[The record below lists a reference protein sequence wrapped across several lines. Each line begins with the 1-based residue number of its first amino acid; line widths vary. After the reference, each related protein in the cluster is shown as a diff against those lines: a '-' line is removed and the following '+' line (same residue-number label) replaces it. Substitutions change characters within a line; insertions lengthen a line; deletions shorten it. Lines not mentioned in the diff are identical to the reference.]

1 MKAVYNDDGT
11 YSLVKIT
18 SGELLSL
25 FEMVTETAE
34 QWESSGDVL
43 DMDES
48 VVVDKVYDLR
58 DLYEEYERG
67 L

>member
-48 VVVDKVYDLR
+48 VVVDKMYDLR

>member
-18 SGELLSL
+18 GGELLSL

>member
-48 VVVDKVYDLR
+48 VVVDKMYDLR
-58 DLYEEYERG
+58 DLHEEYERG

>member
-48 VVVDKVYDLR
+48 VVVNKMYDLR